1 MVCFRRGRRQNF
13 LEKSERGNLRCIEI
27 VQVLTPIFSYSGK
40 KGNEKKN
47 ERGYNNGTTVQLGS
61 IEVVISAKSKCM

>member
-1 MVCFRRGRRQNF
+1 MSF
-13 LEKSERGNLRCIEI
+13 LIRPCLHAFDLYRCIEI
-27 VQVLTPIFSYSGK
+27 AQVLTPIFSYSGK